1 MRSRLRYL
9 RQRLRKWKNRRV
21 LPYLKFAL
29 IIFGL
34 LAAAAAV
41 QAVPAAADPDSSNFG
56 SIVGRIRFTGTP
68 PEPKKLMVIKDVRV
82 CAKADHFDE
91 RLVVGEDGGLKD
103 AVISLQN
110 ITGGISIDSL
120 GIEFVLD
127 QKVCTYIPHVLIV
140 PVGTPVRILN
150 NDGILHNIHTY
161 GVKNQSVNLAQ
172 PRFKKRIKMTFD
184 EPENIQVRC
193 DVHGW
198 MSAWI
203 IAVDHPYYA
212 VTDSSG
218 NFVISDVPPGTY
230 TVNIWQESMELA
242 STEVTVKADEEVEI
256 NYSFDE
262 EDIVE

>member
-1 MRSRLRYL
+1 M
-9 RQRLRKWKNRRV
+9 
-21 LPYLKFAL
+21 PYLKFAL
-29 IIFGL
+29 IIYGIS
-34 LAAAAAV
+34 AAAATV

-56 SIVGRIRFTGTP
+56 SISGRVRFTGTP
-68 PEPKKLMVIKDVRV
+68 PKPKKLMVIKDVKV
-82 CAKADHFDE
+82 CAKVDHFDE

-110 ITGGISIDSL
+110 VTGGISIDSL
-120 GIEFVLD
+120 GKEFVLD
-127 QKVCTYIPHVLIV
+127 QKVCAYTPHILIV
-140 PVGTPVRILN
+140 PVGTPVKILN

-161 GVKNQSVNLAQ
+161 AVKNKSVNLAQ
-172 PRFKKRIKMTFD
+172 PRFKKTIRMTFE

-203 IAVDHPYYA
+203 IAVGHPYHS

-218 NFVISDVPPGTY
+218 DFVISDVPPGTY
-230 TVNIWQESMELA
+230 TVNVWQESMGLA
-242 STEVTVKADEEVEI
+242 STEVTVKANEEVEM

-262 EDIVE
+262 EDITE